1 MYNKDD
7 IHVIDYETMKIKS
20 FNSWDLCMFV
30 NDMMGDKSFK
40 SKRYLFLPNADVA
53 LKVLDDK
60 KENE

>member
-7 IHVIDYETMKIKS
+7 IHVIDYETMQIKS
-20 FNSWDLCMFV
+20 FNSWDLCMLI
-30 NDMMGDKSFK
+30 NDLISDKSLK

-53 LKVLDDK
+53 LKILDEK